1 MTGDAAAGRPGAVR
15 WAGRAGGWLRASR
28 GGLFAVALVV
38 GAGSGLGAVAFR
50 YLIYFFTWLATGH
63 AQFGQQGRVPSAH
76 FPGLG
81 LGFFVVIPVIGGLI
95 YGPLIYRYAR
105 EARGHGVPEV
115 MIAVAEGGGR
125 IRPQVAAVKSLASAL
140 CIGTGGSVGREG
152 PIVQIGSAL
161 ASSLGQW
168 IKMPESRLRILV
180 ACGAAGGISATF
192 NAPLTGVFFGVEII
206 LREFSVEAT
215 FTVMLS
221 AMIAD
226 LIGRQFAGSAPFLSG
241 LPPGIA
247 LHHLSSYLLIAAL
260 AVIAA
265 LTGLAFAKILYATED
280 LCDKVWGNR
289 PEWARPAAGGIA
301 LGLLL
306 LALPQLYGVGYPVLY
321 QAVGGSYALW
331 FLIVLAAGKII
342 ACSLTIGIGG
352 SGGVFAPSLFIGAT
366 SGMAF
371 GEIAGHLLGPAAGQP
386 ALYAVVAMGA
396 VFAAAA
402 RAPLTAVAS
411 VVEMTGDYTLTLPV
425 MLAVAIATA
434 TSRALSY
441 GTIYTT
447 KLLRR
452 GTDIDHPPSA
462 DPFEDLTAADAMH
475 PFPAP
480 LTLAAGPP
488 GPPGAPGPD
497 RAPRPGPVTHR
508 HHPQMLFASESLTQA
523 LRQLELYGRDGLPVI
538 SADGQHL
545 QGWITS
551 QNVLQ
556 AVARHIHAAPASA
569 QGQQAADP
577 AVSLPQAA
585 PGQPPDPLPGY
596 QILEITIS
604 AGSPAAGQALGDT
617 TWPPGWIPVTILDNH
632 TLRDPDPGIT
642 LAPGD
647 RVNLLARE
655 PRNPQPAH
663 PHDRPGGRPNGYPPD
678 ARPAGTNAG
687 SCIRRATPAAGP
699 RSDAAQQLARPGP
712 PAAASTR
719 WHR

>member
-1 MTGDAAAGRPGAVR
+1 MTGEAAAGRQAGAVW
-15 WAGRAGGWLRASR
+15 WAGRASGWLRASR

-63 AQFGQQGRVPSAH
+63 VQFGQQGRVGSAH

-115 MIAVAEGGGR
+115 MMAVAEGGGR

-168 IKMPESRLRILV
+168 IRMPENRLRILV
-180 ACGAAGGISATF
+180 ACGAAGGIAATF

-206 LREFSVEAT
+206 LREFSIEAI

-221 AMIAD
+221 AIIAN
-226 LIGRQFAGSAPFLSG
+226 LVSRQFLGSAPFLSG
-241 LPPGIA
+241 LPSGIA
-247 LHHLSSYLLIAAL
+247 LHHLTSYLLVAAL
-260 AVIAA
+260 AVVAA
-265 LTGLAFAKILYATED
+265 LLGLAFAKILYATED

-306 LALPQLYGVGYPVLY
+306 LALPQMYGVGYPVLY
-321 QAVGGSYALW
+321 KAVGGSYALW

-371 GEIAGHLLGPAAGQP
+371 GEIAGHLLGPVAGQP

-396 VFAAAA
+396 VFASAA
-402 RAPLTAVAS
+402 RAPLTSVAS
-411 VVEMTGDYTLTLPV
+411 VVEMTGDFTLTLPV
-425 MLAVAIATA
+425 LLAVAIATA

-452 GTDIDHPPSA
+452 GIDIDHPSSA
-462 DPFEDLTAADAMH
+462 DPFEDLTAADAMR
-475 PFPAP
+475 PFPVP
-480 LTLAAGPP
+480 LPAGTGPSGLPDGPGRATL
-488 GPPGAPGPD
+488 
-497 RAPRPGPVTHR
+497 PGPVTHQ
-508 HHPQMLFASESLTQA
+508 HHPQMLFATESLAQA

-538 SADGQHL
+538 ADDGQHL
-545 QGWITS
+545 QGWITT

-556 AVARHIHAAPASA
+556 AVARHIRTAQAGTAQAGTAQPQPAAGPAPH
-569 QGQQAADP
+569 GPHDDLRQAP
-577 AVSLPQAA
+577 T
-585 PGQPPDPLPGY
+585 PLGGY
-596 QILEITIS
+596 QVLEITIA
-604 AGSPAAGQALGDT
+604 AGSPAVGQALGDIA
-617 TWPPGWIPVTILDNH
+617 WPPGYIPVSVLDNRA
-632 TLRDPDPGIT
+632 LRDPDPDIT
-642 LAPGD
+642 LVPGD
-647 RVNLLARE
+647 LISLLARTQQNPE
-655 PRNPQPAH
+655 PAPPRGEPGSQPGDQAT
-663 PHDRPGGRPNGYPPD
+663 D
-678 ARPAGTNAG
+678 ARPAGQAPG
-687 SCIRRATPAAGP
+687 SEDHDQRPQPA
-699 RSDAAQQLARPGP
+699 Q
-712 PAAASTR
+712 
-719 WHR
+719 